1 MNEVIEKT
9 EPEIAR
15 CSNCGAVLSGSFCFD
30 CGQQDREV
38 RRPFWRILRQL
49 VHALLDLDGRVYR
62 SMYYLYTRPG
72 FLSSEYLSGRR
83 ANYTQPLRMFLV
95 LSISFFLVVSIFGSI
110 NRLSSNPAEGPL
122 AAINLELPGQQD
134 AAPPLRE
141 ILQEQR
147 GDNGLADLDLDP
159 QQIREAL
166 DGFDIPFLPEETEER
181 LKDAALDQAISNFNQ
196 LRENPL
202 EFPRE
207 VFSESLEYITI
218 FILLM
223 MPLLALL
230 QNVFY
235 IFKGRYYVEHFI
247 LTLHNHSFLIVSS
260 FLLAFTGFIANVLPL
275 LAGFIGWLDFIIVLW
290 AAVYLFLS
298 LKRFYRS
305 SYLYSGL
312 VYLIASLIYGALTTA
327 GLAIFFLMAFLLY

>member
-1 MNEVIEKT
+1 MLAKCEVMNEVIEKT

-122 AAINLELPGQQD
+122 AAINPELPGQQD
-134 AAPPLRE
+134 AARRWGKSCRNNE
-141 ILQEQR
+141 VITVWQILIWTR
-147 GDNGLADLDLDP
+147 NKSARRWIDL
-159 QQIREAL
+159 
-166 DGFDIPFLPEETEER
+166 T
-181 LKDAALDQAISNFNQ
+181 
-196 LRENPL
+196 
-202 EFPRE
+202 
-207 VFSESLEYITI
+207 
-218 FILLM
+218 
-223 MPLLALL
+223 
-230 QNVFY
+230 
-235 IFKGRYYVEHFI
+235 
-247 LTLHNHSFLIVSS
+247 
-260 FLLAFTGFIANVLPL
+260 
-275 LAGFIGWLDFIIVLW
+275 
-290 AAVYLFLS
+290 
-298 LKRFYRS
+298 YRS
-305 SYLYSGL
+305 CRRRRKNG
-312 VYLIASLIYGALTTA
+312 
-327 GLAIFFLMAFLLY
+327 